1 MYADRG
7 GSRQRNTRPIS
18 PWSISLQHVWGNGG
32 SIKEVVR
39 YIYVVLLQEEA
50 INKMKRKTET
60 TEDPVEVNYV
70 TKKVKMSSDKC
81 IILFN

>member
-1 MYADRG
+1 MKHG
-7 GSRQRNTRPIS
+7 GSAE
-18 PWSISLQHVWGNGG
+18 
-32 SIKEVVR
+32 EVLR

-70 TKKVKMSSDKC
+70 TKKVKIKLGRMYY
-81 IILFN
+81 FV